1 MAITEFQATDLVT
14 RLNVNE
20 KIQQINSLFP
30 VSVANGG
37 TGATTANG
45 ARTNL
50 GFSTSTNLYTNLSG
64 TFSTITLSSSISN
77 YDAIGI
83 YYFWDESSV
92 YSSNYIQI
100 LPSYGKLTLT
110 WIVPP
115 PDGNGVQ
122 ISSYEIAV
130 SGSTITFASYSLYK
144 CIYITASSTSQ
155 DNNFFSGNYSLHTP
169 YITKV
174 VGYKY

>member
-83 YYFWDESSV
+83 YYFWDKSSAS
-92 YSSNYIQI
+92 SSNYIQI

-115 PDGNGVQ
+115 TDGNGVQ

-155 DNNFFSGNYSLHTP
+155 DDNFFSGNYSLHTP